1 MKVCSLLGF
10 PGFNASEISSLIGN
24 TLMDHHL
31 VVEMYYISRIS
42 PLAIADQL
50 RIGANAY

>member
-1 MKVCSLLGF
+1 MKVCSLLDF
-10 PGFNASEISSLIGN
+10 PGFNASEISSLIGKA
-24 TLMDHHL
+24 LMDHQL
-31 VVEMYYISRIS
+31 IVEMYYISRIS

>member
-1 MKVCSLLGF
+1 MFTFGF
-10 PGFNASEISSLIGN
+10 SGFQRFRNQQLDWKA
-24 TLMDHHL
+24 LMDHQL
-31 VVEMYYISRIS
+31 IVEMYYVSCIS